1 MPTEL
6 KSAPAVNPLKTK
18 YLFSA
23 GAPYGTSEGTERFPE
38 KTLEFTNAAAG
49 ETFHSSCAARER
61 NRRAATVPRPPY
73 RVADTAAQRWDR
85 AASEVPYDEATL
97 RQSYVRTGA
106 RATFSRG
113 LHHNLGPGRGT
124 STRPT
129 SRRAARRATRSR
141 SSCTTRRAPSRRAA
155 SRSRSRVGTDPR
167 PARATATTGRSRCPN
182 VRAS

>member
-49 ETFHSSCAARER
+49 ETFHSSCVARER

-97 RQSYVRTGA
+97 RQSYVRACA
-106 RATFSRG
+106 RVNR
-113 LHHNLGPGRGT
+113 
-124 STRPT
+124 
-129 SRRAARRATRSR
+129 
-141 SSCTTRRAPSRRAA
+141 
-155 SRSRSRVGTDPR
+155 
-167 PARATATTGRSRCPN
+167 
-182 VRAS
+182 

>member
-73 RVADTAAQRWDR
+73 RVADK
-85 AASEVPYDEATL
+85 ATL

-113 LHHNLGPGRGT
+113 LHHNLGFV
-124 STRPT
+124 
-129 SRRAARRATRSR
+129 RRS
-141 SSCTTRRAPSRRAA
+141 
-155 SRSRSRVGTDPR
+155 
-167 PARATATTGRSRCPN
+167 
-182 VRAS
+182 VRARLTG

>member
-49 ETFHSSCAARER
+49 APFHSSCAARER

-106 RATFSRG
+106 RTTFSRG
-113 LHHNLGPGRGT
+113 LHHNLGFV
-124 STRPT
+124 
-129 SRRAARRATRSR
+129 RRS
-141 SSCTTRRAPSRRAA
+141 
-155 SRSRSRVGTDPR
+155 
-167 PARATATTGRSRCPN
+167 
-182 VRAS
+182 VRARLTG

>member
-85 AASEVPYDEATL
+85 
-97 RQSYVRTGA
+97 
-106 RATFSRG
+106 
-113 LHHNLGPGRGT
+113 
-124 STRPT
+124 
-129 SRRAARRATRSR
+129 RRARSPTTSDAAPVLRPDRRTRHIFARS
-141 SSCTTRRAPSRRAA
+141 PS
-155 SRSRSRVGTDPR
+155 
-167 PARATATTGRSRCPN
+167 
-182 VRAS
+182 

>member
-6 KSAPAVNPLKTK
+6 KSAPAENR
-18 YLFSA
+18 YLVFSGLTA

-73 RVADTAAQRWDR
+73 RVADTAAQRWAR
-85 AASEVPYDEATL
+85 AASEVPYDAATL

-113 LHHNLGPGRGT
+113 LHHNLGFV
-124 STRPT
+124 
-129 SRRAARRATRSR
+129 RRS
-141 SSCTTRRAPSRRAA
+141 
-155 SRSRSRVGTDPR
+155 
-167 PARATATTGRSRCPN
+167 
-182 VRAS
+182 VRARLTG